1 MLYMIQMKFN
11 SIFVKLI
18 LKMFQIKTCN
28 CSPFE
33 RQTKVCQERKS
44 SPSISSLD
52 IKVYF
57 PHEIKRC
64 NTYHQYNYNDVNI
77 NFITAK
83 LIIMT
88 APNISILVA
97 SATYNF
103 TIMYFYQFNDHQNN
117 VFVFRSHL
125 NSLSTQPE
133 EKSLELMQM
142 LFFQNCPVFVSILS
156 LITLLKKIII
166 YRTCTCS
173 YQIQA
178 RY

>member
-64 NTYHQYNYNDVNI
+64 NTYHQYNYDVNI